1 MRQIRAILKEIIS
14 MIQDHFSQQTSLSF
28 KDWEIGLDLSS
39 LTLRQR
45 TGGARLLE
53 GV

>member
-1 MRQIRAILKEIIS
+1 MRQIRAILKQIIGI
-14 MIQDHFSQQTSLSF
+14 IQGNPTQQTSLSF

-45 TGGARLLE
+45 TEGARLLE